1 MGDELLDRG
10 ALLELL
16 GALADRLK
24 VRGVRASVYVIGS
37 AAISLVFDARRATR
51 DIDSVVLEGR
61 GPLMEEVQRLGRERG
76 LPGSWLTEQ
85 AAMYVSRRSDDH
97 KAMVFDHSNLVVA
110 AASPEHLLA
119 MKLQAARATDAAD
132 VCLLLGVLG
141 IDSVGRASEVLD
153 VVFPGTTLSDRARLL
168 VEDILGSAP
177 PSD

>member
-1 MGDELLDRG
+1 MSEQLLDRE

-24 VRGVRASVYVIGS
+24 ARGVRASVYVIGG

-51 DIDSVVLEGR
+51 DIDSVVLEGH

-76 LPGSWLTEQ
+76 LPGSCLNEQ
-85 AAMYVSRRSDDH
+85 AAMYVSRRRDDH
-97 KAMVFDHSNLVVA
+97 KAVVFDHSNLVVA
-110 AASPEHLLA
+110 AASPEHLIA

-132 VCLLLGVLG
+132 VRLLLGVLG
-141 IDSVGRASEVLD
+141 IDSVGGASVVLEA
-153 VVFPGTTLSDRARLL
+153 VFPGTTMSDRARLL

-177 PSD
+177 PPD

>member
-1 MGDELLDRG
+1 MGDDLLDRE

-24 VRGVRASVYVIGS
+24 ARDVRASVYVIGG

-51 DIDSVVLEGR
+51 DIDSVVLEGH

-76 LPGSWLTEQ
+76 LPGSWLNEQ
-85 AAMYVSRRSDDH
+85 AAMYVSRRRDDN
-97 KAMVFDHSNLVVA
+97 KAVVFDHSNLVVA

-132 VCLLLGVLG
+132 VRLLLGVLG
-141 IDSVGRASEVLD
+141 IDTVGRASEVLD
-153 VVFPGTTLSDRARLL
+153 VVFPGTEMSDRASLL

-177 PSD
+177 PPD